1 MKKLLS
7 LGSLLLAL
15 AAANF
20 ASAVPISGKIYFN
33 STGATVDTG
42 DLATANAYL
51 AFDPVFVSG
60 GLSSPTGDYTGLAG
74 AAVTFNTFNFGTPVV
89 PFTLWTIIDGGLK
102 YSFEAHSVSIK
113 PDRDSEFLNL
123 RGNGIATITDEF
135 GNDVGYDAT
144 SGTWTITNT
153 GQGGQVFTFGATTAV
168 PDGGTTAA
176 LMGLGLVAVGMIAR
190 RRRAIA

>member
-7 LGSLLLAL
+7 LGGLLLAL

-20 ASAVPISGKIYFN
+20 ASAVPISGKVYFN

-42 DLATANAYL
+42 NLATANAYTG
-51 AFDPVFVSG
+51 FDPVFVST
-60 GLSSPTGDYTGLAG
+60 GLSSPTGDYAGLG
-74 AAVTFNTFNFGTPVV
+74 GVAVTFNTFNFGTPVV
-89 PFTLWTIIDGGLK
+89 PFTLWTIISGGLK
-102 YSFEAHSVSIK
+102 YTFEASSVTIT
-113 PDRDSEFLNL
+113 EQNVNFLNL
-123 RGNGIATITDEF
+123 KGNGLAKITDLLD
-135 GNDVGYDAT
+135 NDVGYDAT